1 MYYERLLVSRDKTSV
16 KAEAKDLMAAV
27 TSEKFIKDP
36 YVLEFLLELG
46 RRFCFVARQKLMRYE
61 DGDFYLDLVSMY

>member
-27 TSEKFIKDP
+27 TSEKFIKDS
-36 YVLEFLLELG
+36 YALEFLLELG

-61 DGDFYLDLVSMY
+61 DEDFYLDLVSMY